1 MDPGASSCVV
11 VVVDY
16 HFPADGIAACLFRGS
31 LLPHSGFVTLMKQL
45 LLAPSRPFFLAVC
58 FGRESR
64 HAIFCVLT
72 TGFDGFLIVCGIS

>member
-1 MDPGASSCVV
+1 MDPGASSCFVV
-11 VVVDY
+11 VIVDY
-16 HFPADGIAACLFRGS
+16 YFPADRIAACLFRGS

-64 HAIFCVLT
+64 HAIFFV
-72 TGFDGFLIVCGIS
+72 F